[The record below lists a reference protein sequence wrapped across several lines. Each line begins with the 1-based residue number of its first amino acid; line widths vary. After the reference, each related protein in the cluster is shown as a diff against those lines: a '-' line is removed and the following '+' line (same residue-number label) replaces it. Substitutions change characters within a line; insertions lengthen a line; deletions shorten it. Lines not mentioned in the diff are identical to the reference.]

1 LEEFLLKQN
10 YHSELERLGIHQRLD
25 EAKTTLAHLL
35 TPAYR
40 TSLVGMLGVDP
51 ALVSDAV
58 LGR

>member
-1 LEEFLLKQN
+1 
-10 YHSELERLGIHQRLD
+10 LD